1 MEKLNESYVCSVI
14 KPILMVLLVVLLLPA
29 VARAE
34 CKEFKIVEYEDRVE
48 AVCVGEPLT
57 EAEKKAIQD
66 EDKRRT
72 AEDQRQRAAEQ
83 KRERDEAATASK
95 SKAQAQ
101 AQAQAQADAAKA
113 TERNKKNSQQVT
125 PPKPVEKNSILKQSP
140 YLK

>member
-101 AQAQAQADAAKA
+101 AQADAAKA